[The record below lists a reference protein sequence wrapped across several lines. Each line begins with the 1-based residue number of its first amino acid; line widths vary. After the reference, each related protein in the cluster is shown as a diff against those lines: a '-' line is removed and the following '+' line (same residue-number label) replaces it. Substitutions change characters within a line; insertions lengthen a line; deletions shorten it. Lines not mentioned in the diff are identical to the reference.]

1 MNDIANIPDYHP
13 LSSLYA
19 LLFLGLPSLKREC
32 VIIHTVIN
40 LHAILKVFNFFR
52 FGCMVFWSRSKNI
65 CFFVL
70 YLSCKC
76 TCIFHSL
83 SVLQLQISASFNFP
97 WEINKECGPAAFM
110 PSARARRR
118 KKRITFLSIFQSL
131 QVTYQLTSPKSAAA
145 VGLQRPKKVTL
156 KNKTKVLL
164 FVILLLTAFTTLFVC
179 PQLSCPPLRVMI
191 HLVRDWTS
199 F

>member
-1 MNDIANIPDYHP
+1 
-13 LSSLYA
+13 
-19 LLFLGLPSLKREC
+19 
-32 VIIHTVIN
+32 
-40 LHAILKVFNFFR
+40 
-52 FGCMVFWSRSKNI
+52 MVFWSRSKNI

-83 SVLQLQISASFNFP
+83 SLYFSSRSLLALTSLGRSIKNVDLLLL
-97 WEINKECGPAAFM
+97 CLAF
-110 PSARARRR
+110 SSRAGRR

-145 VGLQRPKKVTL
+145 AGLQRPKKVTL
-156 KNKTKVLL
+156 KNKTKVL
-164 FVILLLTAFTTLFVC
+164 FVLLLLTAFTTLFVC

-199 F
+199 FQAFY